1 MKGILNAVAMGA
13 KARRW
18 FYLFRDV
25 PIVEIHFLRL
35 NDRNLVGVCECV
47 FQTERAIKNLVARSF
62 AMI

>member
-25 PIVEIHFLRL
+25 PIVEIHFFRL
-35 NDRNLVGVCECV
+35 NDRDSVGV
-47 FQTERAIKNLVARSF
+47 FD
-62 AMI
+62 